1 MEIKTSA
8 IVLQTIKYGDSQLI
22 VGFFTEKLGRLSFM
36 VRVPKSSK
44 GKMKRQ
50 LFQPLMVLNLEF
62 DYRPKSNLQ
71 RLRDVLIQIPF
82 SDIPFS
88 PYKLGISMF
97 LAELLS
103 YATRH
108 EQANGALYLFIQD
121 SIEWLDHA
129 KGAIANFHIVFMIQ
143 LSFHLGFMP
152 NIESGM
158 SGDYFDLVDGCFA
171 AHVPSHVH
179 YLNKEDSMRLVSLFR
194 LDYKT
199 MHLYTMSR
207 MERNRCVEV
216 ILEYYKLHLPG
227 FPEMKSF
234 AVLQELFA

>member
-1 MEIKTSA
+1 
-8 IVLQTIKYGDSQLI
+8 
-22 VGFFTEKLGRLSFM
+22 
-36 VRVPKSSK
+36 
-44 GKMKRQ
+44 
-50 LFQPLMVLNLEF
+50 
-62 DYRPKSNLQ
+62 
-71 RLRDVLIQIPF
+71 
-82 SDIPFS
+82 
-88 PYKLGISMF
+88 
-97 LAELLS
+97 
-103 YATRH
+103 
-108 EQANGALYLFIQD
+108 
-121 SIEWLDHA
+121 
-129 KGAIANFHIVFMIQ
+129 MIQ

-207 MERNRCVEV
+207 IERNRCVEV
-216 ILEYYKLHLPG
+216 ILEYYKLHLPD

-234 AVLQELFA
+234 SVLQELLLSHFWFPRLLDVNLK